1 MHIFDVV
8 LEVRKKTNQINCMVV
23 FTLSVDILIHNYT
36 ILSMLKKLHE
46 ALAIRKSLRA
56 AKEALLPKV
65 WMRSDSQMFIKAINW
80 SKIYSMELFGVLMDA
95 EFLSSSFDFILFS
108 FVPRAQNST
117 ADSLAKSTLGHGSF
131 SSLLCWTYF
140 Y

>member
-65 WMRSDSQMFIKAINW
+65 WMRSDSQVLIRAIN
-80 SKIYSMELFGVLMDA
+80 SKTYPMELFGVLMDV

-117 ADSLAKSTLGHGSF
+117 ADSLAKSALDHGSF
-131 SSLLCWTYF
+131 SPVLN
-140 Y
+140 